1 MNILETMSESQQPL
15 THTFQVAHH
24 PEFVA
29 AQTQRQP
36 RYWLHGLLLLLTM
49 LTTLTVGAQF
59 EQNFLHHQPAFSFG
73 DGFLPLFDP
82 GVYWR
87 HPAQLVMGVPF
98 SVALIS
104 ILLAHELGHY
114 IFCVRNRVDATL
126 PFFIP
131 VPFMIGTMGAF
142 IRIKSRIRSRQQLFD
157 IGVAGPIAG
166 FLVAFPLLLLGLHY
180 SGTVVA
186 KPSGDFIEVQFP
198 AIFYLAHSLIAHA
211 GKSPP
216 LAHIALHPIAVAAWV
231 GMFATSLNLLPGGQ
245 LDGGHIIYAVAPRA
259 HKWVTRTMVMMLA
272 VLSVVWRGW
281 LLWAVILGV
290 TGWWHPPVAPWPE
303 LSPRRRLMA
312 VMALG
317 LLVLTFVPA
326 PMLGQGWFANN

>member
-1 MNILETMSESQQPL
+1 MPEPQQPL
-15 THTFQVAHH
+15 THTFQVAPP
-24 PEFVA
+24 PEFA
-29 AQTQRQP
+29 ATKGQAKP

-82 GVYWR
+82 QVYWR
-87 HPAQLVMGVPF
+87 HPAQLLMGVPF

-114 IFCVRNRVDATL
+114 FFCVRNRVDATL

-166 FLVAFPLLLLGLHY
+166 FVVGFPLLLLGLY
-180 SGTVVA
+180 FSATVVP
-186 KPSGDFIEVQFP
+186 KPAGDFVDIRFP
-198 AIFYLAHSLIAHA
+198 AIFYLAHGLIAHVRSA
-211 GKSPP
+211 AP
-216 LAHIALHPIAVAAWV
+216 LEHIALHPVAVAAWV

-259 HKWVTRTMVMMLA
+259 HRWITRVMVIVLA
-272 VLSVVWRGW
+272 VMSLAWRGW

-303 LSPRRRLMA
+303 LSPARRLMA
-312 VMALG
+312 VVALA

-326 PMLGQGWFANN
+326 PMLGQGWFSGN

>member
-1 MNILETMSESQQPL
+1 MLEIMPEPQQPL

-24 PEFVA
+24 PEFA
-29 AQTQRQP
+29 ATQARRQP

-59 EQNFLHHQPAFSFG
+59 EANFLHRQPAFSFG

-87 HPAQLVMGVPF
+87 HPALLLMGVPF
-98 SVALIS
+98 SVALIA

-114 IFCVRNRVDATL
+114 LLCVRNRVDATL

-166 FLVAFPLLLLGLHY
+166 FVVAFPLLLLGLHY
-180 SGTVVA
+180 SGTVVP
-186 KPSGDFIEVQFP
+186 KPTGDFVEVRFP
-198 AIFYLAHSLIAHA
+198 AVFYFAHA
-211 GKSPP
+211 LIKHMGQAAP
-216 LAHIALHPIAVAAWV
+216 LEHIALHPVAVAAWV

-245 LDGGHIIYAVAPRA
+245 LDGGHIIYSVAPRA
-259 HKWVTRTMVMMLA
+259 HKWVTRTMVVLLAMLSY
-272 VLSVVWRGW
+272 LWPGW
-281 LLWAVILGV
+281 MVWAVILGV

-303 LSPRRRLMA
+303 LSGKRK
-312 VMALG
+312 VIALAAFA
-317 LLVLTFVPA
+317 LLVVTFVPV
-326 PMLGQGWFANN
+326 PIPGQGWLGAK